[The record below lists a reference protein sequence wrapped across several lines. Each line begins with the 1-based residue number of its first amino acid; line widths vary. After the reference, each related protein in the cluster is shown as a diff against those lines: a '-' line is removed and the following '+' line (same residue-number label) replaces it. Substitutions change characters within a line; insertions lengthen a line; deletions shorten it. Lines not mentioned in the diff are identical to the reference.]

1 MNELNELVE
10 QKEYI
15 IYLTAYKEDKIINF
29 YKGTFRG
36 HYYMKDK
43 LLFNNVTEKTYHD
56 EGNSRY
62 VSIKT
67 NDIMMFP
74 KDVYTFHDIK
84 KVKENAKNAI
94 QSMENRA
101 LDKILKSLV
110 NEHFEWCYKM

>member
-1 MNELNELVE
+1 MNELNELVK

-15 IYLTAYKEDKIINF
+15 MYLTAYKEDKLIQF

-36 HYYMKDK
+36 DYYMKDK
-43 LLFNNVTEKTYHD
+43 LLFNNVTEKKYYD
-56 EGNSRY
+56 EGNLRY

-67 NDIMMFP
+67 NDIMLFF
-74 KDVYTFHDIK
+74 KDVYTFHNVEQ
-84 KVKENAKNAI
+84 VKENAKNAI

-110 NEHFEWCYKM
+110 NEHFEW